1 MNIGG
6 KRVEM
11 GYRNDANNQ
20 AKKMGTGNADG
31 EKSAMMDMNENLGN
45 LNSKLFDKV
54 MPGEIGVSTRNNA
67 YVVGEDLGPNGG
79 IIIMDPKRR
88 RTEKENEGP
97 GNNVSMGLNKDALL
111 RSGQVEGSGLRARQQ
126 L

>member
-45 LNSKLFDKV
+45 LNSKLFNKV
-54 MPGEIGVSTRNNA
+54 MPGEIGVSTGNNA

-79 IIIMDPKRR
+79 IIIMDPKHR

-97 GNNVSMGLNKDALL
+97 GNNVSMGLNKDGLL
-111 RSGQVEGSGLRARQQ
+111 KNGQVEGSGLRARQQ